1 MDATLS
7 HFKTADGLQLFCQ
20 TWVPD
25 TPKAVLVVVHGL
37 GDHSERYGAFIRYFV
52 ERGFAVALYDQRG
65 HGRSEGERGH
75 VEQFQDFLQDLA
87 QFVQTTKE
95 RFPKLPM
102 FLVGH
107 SFGGQ
112 IALNFVVRYAKGLR
126 GIVLC
131 SPNVLLK
138 LPVPNWKKK
147 LADWSRNSMGHIKL
161 THQLDSKLLSH
172 DAAVVK
178 AYDEDP
184 LVFNYVTARLGSLIM
199 HNLDII
205 MALASRIHL
214 PALFLQ
220 AGSDEICSPEG
231 TKAFFRRVP
240 IARKMFKIYEG
251 MYHELFNETDR
262 DKVFSDTE
270 GWLNEQLNED
280 GQQLRPYSARTVEG
294 HVGIGGYR

>member
-1 MDATLS
+1 MDAKLS
-7 HFKTADGLQLFCQ
+7 HFKASDGTQLFYQ

-25 TPKAVLVVVHGL
+25 SPMAVLVVVHGL
-37 GDHSERYGAFIRYFV
+37 GDHSGRYGPFTRYFV

-75 VEQFQDFLQDLA
+75 AEQFQDFLQDLA
-87 QFVQTTKE
+87 QFVQLTKE
-95 RFPKLPM
+95 RFPKLPL

-112 IALNFVVRYAKGLR
+112 VALNFVVRYAKGLR

-131 SPNVLLK
+131 SPNVVLK

-147 LADWSRNSMGHIKL
+147 VAAWAKDSMGRMKIS
-161 THQLDSKLLSH
+161 HQLDSKLLSH
-172 DAAVVK
+172 APGVVA
-178 AYDEDP
+178 AYDNDP
-184 LVFNYVTARLGSLIM
+184 LVFTHVTARLGAIIM

-220 AGSDEICSPEG
+220 AGDDAICDPEG
-231 TKAFFRRVP
+231 TRAFFQRVP
-240 IARKMFKIYEG
+240 IANKQLKIYDG

-262 DKVFSDTE
+262 DRVFADTE
-270 GWLNEQLNED
+270 IWLNEQLKEE
-280 GQQLRPYSARTVEG
+280 GQLLRPYSARTADR
-294 HVGIGGYR
+294 HFGIGG